1 MPRVQVL
8 LPLPFGPVVQLVR
21 TLACHARGRRFEPD
35 PGRQF
40 AGIAQ
45 AAERILGKDEVGSSS
60 LPISSIKNRLIK
72 PFFGSGLDFFMSE
85 NVSLVF
91 IWSLFSHFGNHLCL
105 NRCLSGVRNL
115 GNSSALPW
123 GDSNK
128 KAAAIA
134 TA

>member
-72 PFFGSGLDFFMSE
+72 PFLRNGLDFFMRE
-85 NVSLVF
+85 NISLVF
-91 IWSLFSHFGNHLCL
+91 IWSLFSHFGNYLCIIGA
-105 NRCLSGVRNL
+105 C
-115 GNSSALPW
+115 
-123 GDSNK
+123 
-128 KAAAIA
+128 
-134 TA
+134 

>member
-1 MPRVQVL
+1 MTRVGHFSIL
-8 LPLPFGPVVQLVR
+8 SCF
-21 TLACHARGRRFEPD
+21 LASEQMNIRVK
-35 PGRQF
+35 
-40 AGIAQ
+40 
-45 AAERILGKDEVGSSS
+45 L
-60 LPISSIKNRLIK
+60 NRLIK
-72 PFFGSGLDFFMSE
+72 PFFGSGLDFFMPE